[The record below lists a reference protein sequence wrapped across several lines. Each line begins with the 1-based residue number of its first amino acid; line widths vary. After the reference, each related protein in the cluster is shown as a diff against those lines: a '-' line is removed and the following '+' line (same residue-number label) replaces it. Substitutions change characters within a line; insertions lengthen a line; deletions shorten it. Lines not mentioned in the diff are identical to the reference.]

1 MNRRTRLSLII
12 ASAILFFSVVTVFAD
27 SIPESQIID
36 PDFSNVSNYTNETM
50 GNLPPSKEIKEKM
63 PLSSWEFSLSLIV
76 LGFGLLIIA
85 LETFIVFKFKG
96 QIDTSSVIQFIIV
109 TLIITSA
116 LFLITAGYGN
126 DQIAPAMGLLGTI
139 AGYLLG
145 QAQSKD
151 KDKKEEKITENTKKD
166 DE

>member
-1 MNRRTRLSLII
+1 MKRVTRLSLII
-12 ASAILFFSVVTVFAD
+12 ASLMLIISVVTVFAD
-27 SIPESQIID
+27 TIPENKTND
-36 PDFSNVSNYTNETM
+36 TGFSNVSNYTNEILT
-50 GNLPPSKEIKEKM
+50 NQPPENNITEKM
-63 PLSSWEFSLSLIV
+63 PLSSWEFMLSLIV

-96 QIDTSSVIQFIIV
+96 KIATSSVIQFIIV

-145 QAQSKD
+145 RSHKED
-151 KDKKEEKITENTKKD
+151 KEEKAIETPKKNIKN
-166 DE
+166 EE